1 MATTIAIANQKGG
14 VGKTT
19 TAYNLAAA
27 LAGKGK
33 RVLLADLD
41 PQGNLSEYCGFT
53 DTDAMSMADLIQ
65 DVVLTATLYR
75 EKIENTIRYCKEIQ
89 VDYLPATLELASAE
103 IAMQNALSRESIL
116 KRILDSVK
124 QDYDYILLD
133 CLPSLGVLLLNALTA
148 ADALLIPVQVQK
160 FAVSGLTALQDV
172 MRQVRATV
180 NMDLSLAGILPTMV
194 TNTNVSR
201 NNLATLIAHYGNAVF
216 TTCIHHSV
224 SAARSVEEQTAIPTN
239 TKLGTEYVQ
248 LAEELLQR
256 GF

>member
-1 MATTIAIANQKGG
+1 
-14 VGKTT
+14 
-19 TAYNLAAA
+19 
-27 LAGKGK
+27 
-33 RVLLADLD
+33 
-41 PQGNLSEYCGFT
+41 
-53 DTDAMSMADLIQ
+53 
-65 DVVLTATLYR
+65 
-75 EKIENTIRYCKEIQ
+75 
-89 VDYLPATLELASAE
+89 
-103 IAMQNALSRESIL
+103 MQNALSRESII